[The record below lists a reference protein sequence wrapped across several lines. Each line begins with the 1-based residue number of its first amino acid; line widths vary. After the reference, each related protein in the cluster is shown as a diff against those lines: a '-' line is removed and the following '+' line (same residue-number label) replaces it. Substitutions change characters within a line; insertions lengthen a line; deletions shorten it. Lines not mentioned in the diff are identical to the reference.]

1 MLLNEADVMAS
12 ASPKYGPELGES
24 LAQEWRLIDFP
35 PHASVASAQGRK
47 SFLKQ
52 LLFSSPASSVL
63 GLSERISDEI
73 RLIT

>member
-1 MLLNEADVMAS
+1 MAS

-24 LAQEWRLIDFP
+24 LAQEWQLIDFP